1 MVLPTPGGS
10 EQGNVG
16 LCLHE
21 LQGGKVTDLAGVQ
34 AGLEG
39 EVELVEGFVVWQ
51 PGQPQRVAEPPALA
65 QSDFFLEEQV
75 DEVQVAHLAGF
86 SPLDELGEGVG
97 EVGES
102 EPGGVVAD
110 PVSGEGAHEF
120 SFGLAALA

>member
-1 MVLPTPGGS
+1 M
-10 EQGNVG
+10 ER
-16 LCLHE
+16 
-21 LQGGKVTDLAGVQ
+21 
-34 AGLEG
+34 

-51 PGQPQRVAEPPALA
+51 PGQPQRVAEPAALA
-65 QSDFFLEEQV
+65 QSDFFFEEQV

-110 PVSGEGAHEF
+110 PVSGQGAHGF
-120 SFGLAALA
+120 SFGLAGGRSR